1 MLISNVNPTTV
12 VVGQWI
18 YIQGQGF
25 DLTNTQVYFD
35 NTPCISYVVKSDTII
50 VAMFPESSLSS
61 CNVKLINGAEQ
72 VVSGEALTV
81 TQVLSAPIIDSVTI
95 DPITEWVSILGTNFV
110 WNHTTVV
117 CGSST
122 YNVSV
127 DAPGI
132 CGFRKEADKII
143 DTITLTTPN
152 GSVNFSV

>member
-1 MLISNVNPTTV
+1 MLISNVNPKTV
-12 VVGQWI
+12 VSGQWI

-35 NTPCISYVVKSDTII
+35 NTPCVTYVVNSDTTI

-72 VVSGEALTV
+72 VVSADVLTV
-81 TQVLSAPIIDSVTI
+81 TQVLSPPIIDYVTI
-95 DPITEWVSILGTNFV
+95 DLVTEWVSILGTNFV
-110 WNHTTVV
+110 WSHTTAV

-127 DAPGI
+127 DATEI
-132 CGFRKEADKII
+132 CGFRKESDKII

>member
-12 VVGQWI
+12 VSGQWI

-35 NTPCISYVVKSDTII
+35 NTPCVTYVVNSDTTI

-72 VVSGEALTV
+72 VVSADVLTV
-81 TQVLSAPIIDSVTI
+81 TQVLSPPIIDSVTI
-95 DPITEWVSILGTNFV
+95 DLVTEWVSILGTNFV
-110 WNHTTVV
+110 WSHTTAA

-127 DAPGI
+127 DAKEI
-132 CGFRKEADKII
+132 CGFRKESDKII